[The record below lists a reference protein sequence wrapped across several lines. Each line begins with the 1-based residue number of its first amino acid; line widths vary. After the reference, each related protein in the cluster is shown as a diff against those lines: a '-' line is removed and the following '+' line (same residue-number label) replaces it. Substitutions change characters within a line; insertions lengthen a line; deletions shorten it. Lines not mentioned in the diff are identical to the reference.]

1 MSPKLHKFKLLL
13 DENLSGR
20 RKFAALNHLFD
31 VKHIALDL
39 RKGGLRDEH
48 VYKEAIKRHRLIIT
62 FNAKDFK
69 PMAANSQETGIIVVS
84 PNLSDEQIDAKL
96 VALLVRSRPN
106 SLYGKF
112 TTITGETLM

>member
-1 MSPKLHKFKLLL
+1 MSASFHKFKLLL

-20 RKFAALNHLFD
+20 RSFATLNRIFD

-48 VYKEAIKRHRLIIT
+48 VYREAIKLHRLIIT

-69 PMAANSQETGIIVVS
+69 PMAGKSQETGIICVS
-84 PNLSDEQIDAKL
+84 PNLPDEQIDAKL
-96 VALLVRSRPN
+96 VALLIHSTPKA
-106 SLYGKF
+106 LYGKF
-112 TTITGETLM
+112 TALTGETLA